1 MVLLAACFTVLWGTL
16 FPVISEYVQGSRVTV
31 GAPFYNRVNIPI
43 GLFLLFL
50 TGIGPLLA
58 WRSTSLRSIR
68 KNFALPA
75 MAMVAAAVG
84 LLIAGVRPWSVGGDA
99 GEDTHAAIFSFVTFT
114 LAAGVITAI
123 AAEFLRGAKVV
134 SAQTGKNVLAST
146 MLLVRKN
153 TRRYGGYVIH
163 FGIVVM
169 FIGIAGGAFNQSQE
183 QAMSYGDTLLLGP
196 YRLVCQSITQDSNA
210 NYDTDYALLD
220 VYKGGKK
227 ITQLAPE
234 KRFYLASQQ
243 TSTMV
248 ALHSTL
254 TADLYVVFEGRDPD
268 TQQPIIKA
276 FLNPLIAWIWI
287 GVLIVVAGTFLALVP
302 NMTRTAVRQRQEDA
316 VGAGTAAPALGVM
329 AKVRNV

>member
-68 KNFALPA
+68 RNFVLPGIA
-75 MAMVAAAVG
+75 MAAAAIG
-84 LLIAGVRPWSVGGDA
+84 LMIAGVRPWNDGD
-99 GEDTHAAIFSFVTFT
+99 DMHATIFSLVTFS

-123 AAEFLRGAKVV
+123 AAEFLRGASVV
-134 SAQTGKNVLAST
+134 ATQSGKNLLAST
-146 MLLVRKN
+146 LLLIRRN
-153 TRRYGGYVIH
+153 TRRYGGYIIH

-169 FIGIAGGAFNQSQE
+169 FIGIAGGAFNQSHEQE
-183 QAMSYGDTLLLGP
+183 MSYGDTLTLGP

-220 VYKGGKK
+220 VYRGDKK

-243 TSTMV
+243 ASTMV

-254 TADLYVVFEGRDPD
+254 QADLYVVFEGKDPD

-287 GVLIVVAGTFLALVP
+287 GVLIVVAGTFIALVP
-302 NMTRTAVRQRQEDA
+302 NITRAPIRQRQEDS
-316 VGAGTAAPALGVM
+316 VSAGSVTPALGEVGVL
-329 AKVRNV
+329 AKVPHA